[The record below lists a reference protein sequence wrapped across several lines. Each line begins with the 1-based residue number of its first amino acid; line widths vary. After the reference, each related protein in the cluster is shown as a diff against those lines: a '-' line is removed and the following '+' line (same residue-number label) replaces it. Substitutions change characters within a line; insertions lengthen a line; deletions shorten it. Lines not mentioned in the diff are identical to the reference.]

1 MKYFRIIFTFIILA
15 STVIPQEANVVD
27 GNIWRKMKQ
36 DNKVYYLT
44 GFLDGLRKSSQII
57 DLNVQSAKRQEISFV
72 EPFYVNQMRDKISAY
87 YPENAS
93 VSVSTVIELLNAF
106 YADKYSSKI
115 KFETAVRIVLARQK
129 GDIEKADFW
138 LEEARRAA
146 LGK

>member
-1 MKYFRIIFTFIILA
+1 MKYFRFIFTFIILA

>member
-1 MKYFRIIFTFIILA
+1 MKYFRFIFTFIILF
-15 STVIPQEANVVD
+15 STVVPQEANVVD

-44 GFLDGLRKSSQII
+44 GFLDGLRKSLQII

>member
-1 MKYFRIIFTFIILA
+1 VKYFRFIFTFIILF
-15 STVIPQEANVVD
+15 STVVPQEANVVD

-44 GFLDGLRKSSQII
+44 GFLDGLRKSLQII

>member
-1 MKYFRIIFTFIILA
+1 VKYFRFIFTFIILA